1 MMEGNDHPESIGFS
15 KSRFEALTDGIFAFA
30 MTLLVLGLAVP
41 AGGTIRTSTG
51 LVEALMGLFP
61 DFIHYVIAFFIL
73 HGMWVS
79 HHVLSRRMA
88 FIDRRFLE
96 INLWLLMAI
105 CLIPFTTSFSGDFED
120 ISLAAVVLE
129 ANLLVV
135 GGVLLLQWQYVARTP
150 RLLSPEFTPAGLAVG
165 MRKTAVTPAV
175 SVLGI
180 ALALLGFTWSTAVY
194 LLIPVIFWAMK
205 TPRLRREPER
215 EG

>member
-1 MMEGNDHPESIGFS
+1 MMEGNDRPESIGFS
-15 KSRFEALTDGIFAFA
+15 KSRFEALTDGIFAIA

-41 AGGTIRTSTG
+41 AAGTIRTSTG
-51 LVEALMGLFP
+51 LIEALMGLFP
-61 DFIHYVIAFFIL
+61 DFVHYVIAFFIL

-135 GGVLLLQWQYVARTP
+135 GILLLLQWQYVARTP
-150 RLLSPEFTPAGLAVG
+150 HLLSPEFTPSGLAVG
-165 MRKTAVTPAV
+165 MQKTAVTPAV

-180 ALALLGFTWSTAVY
+180 ALALLGVTWSTAVY

-205 TPRLRREPER
+205 TPRLRREAK
-215 EG
+215 